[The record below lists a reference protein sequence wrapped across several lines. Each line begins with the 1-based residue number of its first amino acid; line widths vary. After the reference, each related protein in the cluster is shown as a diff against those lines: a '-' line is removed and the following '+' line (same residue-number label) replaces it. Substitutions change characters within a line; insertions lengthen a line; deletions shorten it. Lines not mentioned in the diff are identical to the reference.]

1 MSNGNF
7 NENTR
12 VQVPAAIH
20 LVRLGYTYLSRINDD
35 AYDHSTNILKDI
47 FVNSVMKLN
56 PTMTESEVKN
66 TLADII
72 RKCRD
77 NEDLG
82 REFYNTITSQTGI
95 KYIDFENPDNN
106 QWHVTTEFTCEN
118 DRTHDNFRPD
128 ITIFVNGMP
137 LVFIEVKKPNNKDG
151 MKAEHDRTEI
161 RCHNSAFRSFFNIT
175 QFMIF
180 SNNEEY
186 DDNDREH
193 IKGSYY
199 ATPSNG
205 DVFFSLF
212 REEDADLYSKVCINE
227 EVDDDIEKEI
237 LFHRNCPQLKS
248 HPEYQTN
255 LNPKTPANRIL
266 TSMLSRERLL
276 FILRYSIVYVQH
288 TKKVKDSEGNEV
300 SVIELQEHIMRYQQ
314 LFATYAIRR
323 KLDSG
328 ANGGIIWHTQ
338 GSGKT
343 ALAYYNVKSLTDYF
357 AKLNTPV
364 KFYFI
369 VDRIDLLEQSQTEF
383 SERGLIVR
391 TFQDRDKVMED
402 FKNNTATE
410 NSEGKPEIA
419 VINIQKFATDGK
431 NITKKAVY
439 STNLRRIF
447 FIDEAHRGYS
457 PKGSFL
463 ANLLQADEKAIRI
476 ALTGTPLIKEE
487 LESWRVFGDYIHTY
501 YYDKSIADGYTLKLM
516 REDIETVYKEE
527 ITKII
532 DRLTEEIKVK
542 KSDIDHNLIIEN
554 ESYCKPVLEYILH
567 DMRRSRIQLGSK
579 HMGGM
584 IVCETNKQ
592 ARVFDELLKEIE
604 NGKND
609 AMKAALILHDEGNKE
624 ERKITI
630 DAFKKTTDIDIL
642 IVNAMLLTGFDA
654 PRLKKLYLMRKLDG
668 HNLLQA
674 LTRVNRLYQDFK
686 YGYVVD
692 FANIKENFIDT
703 NNLYMRELNRTNES
717 QNGENN
723 GQGAGNVL
731 MPSNDEIIQLMS
743 DIKESMF
750 QYSTENAEE
759 FSHQLE
765 SINDKEQLYQ
775 LRNTLENAK
784 ALTNQVRSFGDDE
797 LKERFKLL
805 QIDAIPALINEV
817 SHRIQ
822 RINLLENTDH
832 KADVSGII
840 REALSMMKYE
850 IKKKGNEELQ
860 IYYNDLRE
868 RYTKVEIE
876 FSSNFDTEEDAY
888 ILLSEDFR
896 KYFARKGFTPDT
908 VADAREDIHY
918 MDEVMEKIKKI
929 NQANAVL
936 KAKYNNDEK
945 FARVHKRIVE
955 ENKKREAHN
964 PKLRIL
970 ISPRE
975 MEIAYGLNAIKN
987 AIDEKVYLDYNKL
1000 NNSSYFDQMVMQSL
1014 ASKLHELNINAER
1027 QDRQWLCTKI
1037 ANQYLEGYRD
1047 MV

>member
-1 MSNGNF
+1 MSNF

-12 VQVPAAIH
+12 VQVPAAMH
-20 LVRLGYTYLSRINDD
+20 LVRLGYTYLSSINDD

-47 FVNSVMKLN
+47 FVQSIMKLN
-56 PTMTESEVKN
+56 PLMTETEAEN
-66 TLADII
+66 ALADII
-72 RKCRD
+72 RKCRN

-82 REFYNTITSQTGI
+82 REFYSIITSQTGI
-95 KYIDFENPDNN
+95 KYIDFENPENN

-118 DRTHDNFRPD
+118 ERTHDNFRPD
-128 ITIFVNGMP
+128 ITIFVNGLP

-151 MKAEHDRTEI
+151 MKPELERTET
-161 RCHNSAFRSFFNIT
+161 RCHNSAFRSFFNVT

-186 DDNDREH
+186 DDNDKEH

-205 DVFFSLF
+205 SVFFSLF
-212 REEDADLYSKVCINE
+212 REEDNDLYSKVCINE
-227 EVDDDIEKEI
+227 EVDDEIEKEI
-237 LFHRNCPQLKS
+237 LFHRNCQQLKS
-248 HPEYQTN
+248 HPEYKTN
-255 LNPKTPANRIL
+255 LNPNTPANRIL

-276 FILRYSIVYVQH
+276 FILRYSIVYVNH
-288 TKKVKDSEGNEV
+288 TKTEKDDNGNEV
-300 SVIELQEHIMRYQQ
+300 PIVELQEHIMRYQQ
-314 LFATYAIRR
+314 LFATFAIRR

-343 ALAYYNVKSLTDYF
+343 ALTYYNVKSLTDYF
-357 AKLNTPV
+357 SKSNTPV

-369 VDRIDLLEQSQTEF
+369 VDRIDLLEQAQTEF

-402 FKNNTATE
+402 IKNNVVAD
-410 NSEGKPEIA
+410 NSNGKPEIA
-419 VINIQKFATDGK
+419 VINIQKFASDGSH
-431 NITKKAVY
+431 ITKKEVY

-463 ANLLQADEKAIRI
+463 ANLLQADDKAIRI

-487 LESWRVFGDYIHTY
+487 LESWRVFGNYIHTY
-501 YYDKSIADGYTLKLM
+501 YYDKSIADGYTLKLL

-532 DRLTEEIKVK
+532 DTLTNEVKVK
-542 KSDIDHNLIIEN
+542 KSDIDHNVIIEN
-554 ESYCKPVLEYILH
+554 KTYCSAVLDYILR
-567 DMRRSRIQLGSK
+567 DMRRSRIQLDSE

-584 IVCETNKQ
+584 IVCETNTQ
-592 ARVFDELLKEIE
+592 ARVIYELFKETE
-604 NGKND
+604 HGNSD
-609 AMKAALILHDEGNKE
+609 AMTASLILHDEGNKE
-624 ERKITI
+624 ERKGYIEE
-630 DAFKKTTDIDIL
+630 FKKTTNIDVL

-654 PRLKKLYLMRKLDG
+654 PRLKKLYLLRKLDG

-674 LTRVNRLYQDFK
+674 LTRVNRLYQNFK

-703 NNLYMRELNRTNES
+703 NNLYMKELNRTNES
-717 QNGENN
+717 EDGQDNGV
-723 GQGAGNVL
+723 GAGVAL
-731 MPSNDEIIQLMS
+731 MLSNDEIIQQMTE
-743 DIKESMF
+743 IKETMF
-750 QYSTENAEE
+750 QYATENAEM
-759 FSHQLE
+759 FSQQLE
-765 SINDKEQLYQ
+765 SITDKEQLYK

-784 ALTNQVRSFGDDE
+784 ALTNQVRSFGDKE
-797 LKERFKLL
+797 LKERFERL
-805 QIDAIPALINEV
+805 QIGIIPSLISEV

-822 RINLLENTDH
+822 RINLLESTDH

-840 REALSMMKYE
+840 REALSMMQFE
-850 IKKKGNEELQ
+850 FRQKGKEELR

-868 RYTKVEIE
+868 RYSKVESE

-888 ILLSEDFR
+888 VLLSEDFR
-896 KYFARKGFTPDT
+896 KYFAKKGFTPDT

-918 MDEVMEKIKKI
+918 MDEVMAKIKMI

-936 KAKYNNDEK
+936 KAKYHDDEK
-945 FARVHKRIVE
+945 YARVHKRIVE
-955 ENKKREAHN
+955 ENRKRESHT
-964 PKLRIL
+964 PKLKVL
-970 ISPRE
+970 ISPKE
-975 MEIAYGLNAIKN
+975 VEIVDGLNAIKN
-987 AIDEKVYLDYNKL
+987 AIDEQVYLDYNKL
-1000 NNSSYFDQMVMQSL
+1000 NNEAYFDQMVMSGLFNQ
-1014 ASKLHELNINAER
+1014 LHNLHIETER
-1027 QDRQWLCTKI
+1027 TDRRWLCNKI
-1037 ANQYLEGYRD
+1037 ASEYLDGYRD
-1047 MV
+1047 RA